1 MSSVM
6 TSSSF
11 SFFLSVIILLILP
24 IAFSHL
30 LTFCILQWRC
40 TMSHLCRAAAQIM
53 HRNYTEMSRL
63 NHIFDLLCVQYS
75 CSLQNHTQS
84 WETSGMLW
92 GKSAWEIFLLQACKT
107 GFFKENSIL
116 WEGITASSLNLLDFH
131 VLCVILQLCTRLASP
146 DSSHRAIRN
155 SLTELDKTPNN
166 S

>member
-1 MSSVM
+1 M
-6 TSSSF
+6 
-11 SFFLSVIILLILP
+11 IILLILP

-92 GKSAWEIFLLQACKT
+92 GKSAWEACKIY
-107 GFFKENSIL
+107 FFKENRIL
-116 WEGITASSLNLLDFH
+116 WEGNIASSLNLLDFH
-131 VLCVILQLCTRLASP
+131 VLCVILQLCARLASP
-146 DSSHRAIRN
+146 DSYRAIRN
-155 SLTELDKTPNN
+155 SLSELDKTPNN